1 MGGARKN
8 PGSGLIKNGNLYIF
22 VSLLFLVISWSEAN
36 ALTKRSN
43 SLPAAHQVTLPSLC
57 LFTCKCHLERGRAYN
72 FEVLDSIQKVYFSL
86 VFPPSSLLFFSPTPS
101 NKTNGIPAGIAC
113 VYLCGIDL
121 TSKPPREE
129 REKEVCLLFYR
140 QRQKRKRERKGDIHI
155 HTQRKKEKE
164 RVETVESVT
173 RANRITL
180 YFPPDEGGGI

>member
-1 MGGARKN
+1 M
-8 PGSGLIKNGNLYIF
+8 
-22 VSLLFLVISWSEAN
+22 ISWSEAN

-86 VFPPSSLLFFSPTPS
+86 VFPPSSLLFFPLLLQTRQ
-101 NKTNGIPAGIAC
+101 TDFRPA
-113 VYLCGIDL
+113 L
-121 TSKPPREE
+121 R
-129 REKEVCLLFYR
+129 VCTCAELILPLNLLGRKKKRGLSFILSTEA
-140 QRQKRKRERKGDIHI
+140 KRKKGRKHI

-164 RVETVESVT
+164 KVETVESVT